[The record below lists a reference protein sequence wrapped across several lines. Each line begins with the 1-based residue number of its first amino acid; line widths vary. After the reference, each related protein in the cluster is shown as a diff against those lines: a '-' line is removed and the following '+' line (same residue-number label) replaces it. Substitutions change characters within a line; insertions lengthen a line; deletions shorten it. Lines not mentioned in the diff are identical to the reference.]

1 MCIFGAV
8 YHLLQPSITINHTF
22 MENQDPDEVRKE
34 PVEQIPNDA
43 PAAAAGAGIDPAAVE
58 AAPQAADTET
68 PQDTPMPGPDAEA
81 EAEDLMTEGVESE
94 EAREEER
101 QMTAESL
108 LADAIA
114 LAQKDASEISADE
127 IRRLRQHFNMLHKSD
142 DKTAGD
148 APEAAPEAA
157 PDPDSVE
164 ARFEAAIDAL
174 KARKAEYTAAVEAER
189 AANLEKKN
197 SIIEQIKALA
207 QDTDNVNRTFP
218 RYRELQDEFNAAG
231 DVDPSEETNVWKRFQ
246 EAREQYSDNLKINKE
261 LRDYDF
267 KKNLAEKEA
276 LLEEA
281 RQLAAEEDVI
291 GAYRRLQDLHNKWR
305 QIGPVAKELRDEIW
319 NNFRA
324 ASAEVNKRYQAYF
337 EARKA
342 QEAENETAK
351 TAICE
356 KIETLD
362 YSGLKT
368 FNAWEEMTKTI
379 QAMQEEWRRLGF
391 ASKKM
396 NRTLFT
402 RFRQSCDAFFAAK
415 ADFYRRTREE
425 LAANLAHKQQL
436 VEQAEALSGSTD
448 WRAATDRFVAMQ
460 KEWKGIGAIPK
471 KYSDELWKRFTTAC
485 DAFFDAKK
493 KAGAGTRSVE
503 TANLHAKREIIGRL
517 SAIIDE
523 IPDKEAAVAEMR
535 RLQDRWKE
543 IGHVPFREK
552 DKLYEA
558 FRSAVDAVRDHF
570 AIAERRERRDR
581 FEANVARLE
590 GDDNKLFRE
599 RERMVRALES
609 RRNDL
614 RTYENNLGFLS
625 SKSKSGNSLMQ
636 DLQRRIDR
644 LKDDISE
651 LEEKIRLL
659 DSKISE

>member
-1 MCIFGAV
+1 MYFWAAYLYTNRLI
-8 YHLLQPSITINHTF
+8 IIIHTF
-22 MENQDPDEVRKE
+22 MEMQDPGTEARKE
-34 PVEQIPNDA
+34 LDAQNLNDA

-58 AAPQAADTET
+58 AAPVAADTD
-68 PQDTPMPGPDAEA
+68 PQQDAEA
-81 EAEDLMTEGVESE
+81 EAEVIMTDGVENEEAKE
-94 EAREEER
+94 EARE
-101 QMTAESL
+101 MTAKSL
-108 LADAIA
+108 LADA
-114 LAQKDASEISADE
+114 LLLLEKDAAEISTDD
-127 IRRLRQHFNMLHKSD
+127 IRRLRQHFSMLHK
-142 DKTAGD
+142 
-148 APEAAPEAA
+148 PEEAAPEGEQAETTEIVA
-157 PDPDSVE
+157 DPVH
-164 ARFEAAIDAL
+164 ARFEATIDAL
-174 KARKAEYTAAVEAER
+174 KAKKAEFTAAQEAAR

-197 SIIEQIKALA
+197 SIIAQIVALA

-218 RYRELQDEFNAAG
+218 RYRELQDEFNAVG
-231 DVDPSEETNVWKRFQ
+231 DVDPTEETGVWKRFQ

-267 KKNLAEKEA
+267 KKNLAEKEE

-281 RQLAAEEDVI
+281 RQLSAEEDVI
-291 GAYRRLQDLHNKWR
+291 AAYRRLQDLHNKWR

-342 QEAENETAK
+342 QESENETAK
-351 TAICE
+351 TALCE
-356 KIETLD
+356 RIEALD
-362 YSGLKT
+362 FSQLKT
-368 FNAWEEMTKTI
+368 FNSWEEMTRTI
-379 QAMQEEWRRLGF
+379 QGLQEEWRKLGF

-402 RFRQSCDAFFAAK
+402 RFRQSCDSFFAAK

-436 VEQAEALSGSTD
+436 VEQAEALKDSTD
-448 WRAATDRFVAMQ
+448 WREATDRFVAMQ
-460 KEWKGIGAIPK
+460 KEWKSIGAIPK
-471 KYSDELWKRFTTAC
+471 KYSDDLWKRFTTAC

-503 TANLHAKREIIGRL
+503 AANLRAKREIIGLL
-517 SAIIDE
+517 SAIVEE
-523 IPDKEAAVAEMR
+523 IPDKETAIAELR
-535 RLQDRWKE
+535 KLQDRWKE
-543 IGHVPFREK
+543 VGHVPFREK

-558 FRSAVDAVRDHF
+558 YRSAVDAVRNHF
-570 AIAERRERRDR
+570 AIADRRDRRER

-599 RERMVRALES
+599 RDRLVRALEG

-636 DLQRRIDR
+636 DLQRRIDT
-644 LKDDISE
+644 LKADIAE
-651 LEEKIRLL
+651 LEEKISLL
-659 DSKISE
+659 DAKIEG